1 MPTTPHAF
9 AAELLRASGRAL
21 AGVAAARLLQ
31 DDPQL
36 AERYGPGAFDL
47 WRAHIA
53 AQLADLATAIEE
65 SDPTVF
71 VRQLRWFRAALTSRE
86 LPQADVGLSLR
97 AIEATLRERTPQ
109 IAPSL
114 WDTFFTAA
122 ARSLES
128 AAAEASPPE
137 FDADSAASSFFVL
150 TLAGRS
156 REARAAAVQL
166 VASGRMGAEELVER
180 VLLPVEREAGRRWHL
195 GQLTVAEEHIVTSVI
210 RTAMADLSAAAPVP
224 APTAPG
230 AVIAA
235 VAGDSHDTALHAL
248 AALLE
253 YDGWRVSVA
262 GADTPAVDLARAT
275 RSLGASLVVLSATL
289 VSQRHALRAAVDDL
303 RAVPGFDAPI
313 LVGGA
318 AIPDERAAR
327 SVGADGYASN
337 LTLAVQEA
345 NRLVGR

>member
-21 AGVAAARLLQ
+21 AGVAAARLLR
-31 DDPQL
+31 DDPEV
-36 AERYGPGAFDL
+36 AERYGPQAFDL

-53 AQLADLATAIEE
+53 AQLADLATAIED
-65 SDPTVF
+65 SDPAVF
-71 VRQLRWFRAALTSRE
+71 VRQLRWFRAALTSRA
-86 LPQADVGLSLR
+86 LPQGDVTSSLR

-109 IAPSL
+109 VDAVL

-122 ARSLES
+122 ANALDSGTS
-128 AAAEASPPE
+128 EASPPE
-137 FDADSAASSFFVL
+137 FDAGSAASSFFEL

-156 REARAAAVQL
+156 REARAAAVEL
-166 VASGRMGAEELVER
+166 VAAGRLGAEELVER
-180 VLLPVEREAGRRWHL
+180 VLLPVAREAGRRWHL
-195 GQLTVAEEHIVTSVI
+195 GQLGVAEEHIVTSVV
-210 RTAMADLSAAAPVP
+210 RAALADVSAAAPVP
-224 APTAPG
+224 EATAPG

-235 VAGDSHDTALHAL
+235 VSGDSHDTALHAL

-275 RSLGASLVVLSATL
+275 RSLDAALVVLSATL
-289 VSQRHALRAAVDDL
+289 VSQRHALRLAIDDL
-303 RAVPGFDAPI
+303 RAVPGFDVPI

-318 AIPDERAAR
+318 AVPDERVAR
-327 SVGADGYASN
+327 GLGADGYASS
-337 LTLAVQEA
+337 LTRAVREA
-345 NRLVGR
+345 NRVIGR